1 MARCKS
7 YALDCTS
14 HRLLLTRISLLL
26 CFTITPP
33 HLRSVH
39 RTKRVPWHSQKLPL
53 RVLCCLISNSWCRLS
68 IPGCWT
74 FNAGADNHR
83 HHCLDFPFIKQQQED
98 NLHEVLLL
106 LQQQLLVLIL
116 STCDALALLQL
127 TRTERRPSPSCPMTT
142 RLNGHCRLV
151 DLVEY
156 VGGRVVVQGTKS
168 RIARHLHSFGRRC
181 PCIFRQ

>member
-14 HRLLLTRISLLL
+14 HRLLLTRISRLL

-39 RTKRVPWHSQKLPL
+39 RTKRVPWHSQKLLL

-83 HHCLDFPFIKQQQED
+83 HHCLDFPFIKQQQQD
-98 NLHEVLLL
+98 NLHEVLL

-127 TRTERRPSPSCPMTT
+127 TRTERRPITIMSDDNAIKWTLSLGGLGGVCWWVGGGTEDEKPHCTSPSFVWPSVS
-142 RLNGHCRLV
+142 L
-151 DLVEY
+151 Y
-156 VGGRVVVQGTKS
+156 
-168 RIARHLHSFGRRC
+168 I
-181 PCIFRQ
+181 